1 MAHFHIHTLPD
12 GTETSAPVIDPDNE
26 ELHWHTVDGVKTSS
40 NGPLGGDHT
49 HTIDGETT
57 SPPIDRDSN
66 DKGDKMNRETKEFGG
81 NVLEVKQIDRNGV
94 PIGQISGYIA
104 TWDLDRGSWGI
115 KDQFVR
121 GAFAESI
128 LEHKT
133 KNRQARFKDHHGRT
147 VGGFPPETLR
157 EDDIGLFGTAEV
169 NLEVQQGKEA
179 FSLAMQGVLTDFS
192 VGFSSLK
199 DSESQI
205 GDDRVRTITKAILW
219 EGSIVDEPMNPKAK
233 ITEVKA
239 AVPFQDLPLASQ
251 DRPWESKAAINRVK
265 EFTDSAEEPS
275 SKYCRAFTWS
285 DKAKADDFSAYKLPF
300 ADVINGKLM
309 AVPKGI
315 FAAAK
320 ALQDT
325 QRGVDLPEALRPAA
339 IRHIEKYYAKM
350 GLDSPF
356 EKDDKQYFVADDVKA
371 WTERDVEKFLRETGK
386 MSKSAAK
393 TLADR
398 LDKKQKQADNE
409 DHSKIAD
416 LLGELK
422 SFTDSIAK

>member
-12 GTETSAPVIDPDNE
+12 GTETGAPVIDPDNE
-26 ELHWHTVDGVKTSS
+26 DLHWHTVDGVKTSS

-66 DKGDKMNRETKEFGG
+66 DKGDKMNKETKQVGG
-81 NVLEVKQIDRNGV
+81 NVVDVKQIERQGV
-94 PIGQISGYIA
+94 KIGVVKGYIA
-104 TWDLDRGSWGI
+104 TWDLDRGSWGFQ
-115 KDQFVR
+115 DRFVK
-121 GAFAESI
+121 GAFLES
-128 LEHKT
+128 LERHRRD
-133 KNRQARFKDHHGRT
+133 NRPIRLKDHHQRT
-147 VGGFPPETLR
+147 IGGFPIETVF
-157 EDDIGLFGTAEV
+157 EDEIGLFGVGEI
-169 NLEVQQGKEA
+169 NLEVQQGREA
-179 FSLAMQGVLTDFS
+179 FALAKQGVLSDFS
-192 VGFSSLK
+192 IGFTSLE
-199 DSESQI
+199 DTVT
-205 GDDRVRTITKAILW
+205 DDIRTIHKAEVW

-251 DRPWESKAAINRVK
+251 DRPWDCKAAVERVK
-265 EFTDSAEEPS
+265 EFTDSADEPS

-300 ADVINGKLM
+300 ADVINGKLT

-325 QRGVDLPEALRPAA
+325 QGGADLPESLRPAA

-350 GLDSPF
+350 GMDSPF
-356 EKDDKQYFVADDVKA
+356 EDDDKQYFVADDVKA
-371 WTERDVEKFLRETGK
+371 WTERDVEKFLKATGK

-393 TLADR
+393 TLAVR
-398 LDKKQKQADNE
+398 LDKKRKQADNE

-422 SFTDSIAK
+422 SFKASIAK